1 MWIKRGIALALC
13 AVAIAFC
20 CMQVLKVD
28 SGMQYLVLSP
38 AEPAQDPEK
47 PVPTQLSKLI
57 DKLKTVSADWD
68 GIISCWALSSQ
79 NESVSLTGKNAQT
92 TTARLVGVYGNQAA
106 LPQQL
111 ARFGRLFY
119 EEELK
124 QGDRVMLLSESLAIA
139 LFRAGDPVDRMVSI
153 GEEEYRVIGILRGG
167 RTPGDHDEY
176 TAWVPLLALDQTQF
190 QTTTLTV
197 SARSVPGSG
206 AASQFKTDM
215 NTWQS
220 GGDLHLLSKER
231 QRALLP
237 ARMLAA
243 AIGFALLIR
252 LFRLYK
258 RWALALYQDYRK
270 RLESLFAMQL
280 LPRLLGY
287 GAMLLVAFGI
297 WLGAAYGLVQFTLQP
312 VYVFPEWVPAVPV
325 EVSEILKTFWQ
336 NQAAAT
342 RIVELRTPE
351 LLVLRFYRSVLT
363 AVSVVAGLIF
373 FPGWHAACQKADAAH
388 ASARRMQ

>member
-270 RLESLFAMQL
+270 RLESLFVMQL

-287 GAMLLVAFGI
+287 GVMLLVAFGI

-336 NQAAAT
+336 NQASAT

-363 AVSVVAGLIF
+363 AVSVVAGFLF
-373 FPGWHAACQKADAAH
+373 FSILRP
-388 ASARRMQ
+388 ASKKK